1 MHKILD
7 NEEIFIIK
15 LETRIMERAAEA
27 IKHRSGGA
35 IVKEILI
42 IVYNGIIKIYN

>member
-1 MHKILD
+1 
-7 NEEIFIIK
+7 
-15 LETRIMERAAEA
+15 MEREGGAEA
-27 IKHRSGGA
+27 IKHESWGA